1 MFINLWILFGSFGI
15 IFSIL
20 LFIWAVKKGQFEDQ
34 ERARFLPLKDIDDD
48 DKLKK
53 PRRGFSETM
62 LFMIIAVL
70 GLAMISIMIVLSF
83 VK

>member
-1 MFINLWILFGSFGI
+1 MFLNLWILFACFGI

-20 LFIWAVKKGQFEDQ
+20 LFIWAVKKGQFEEQ

-48 DKLKK
+48 EKLEK
-53 PRRGFSETM
+53 PGRGFSETM
-62 LFMIIAVL
+62 LFVIIAVL
-70 GLAMISIMIVLSF
+70 GLVIISIMITLSF